1 MEPTWILV
9 ADSARARLFSV
20 ERPRGPLN
28 EHSDYV
34 NPADRLR
41 DQDLETDAPGRG
53 ARSGGG
59 GRYSMGGDTGTK
71 DHYAKRFARDLA
83 DVLHKGRAAHK
94 FRRLYVMAA
103 PNFLGALREF
113 MDPPTAA
120 CVVGSYAKDVVRE
133 RPDGIRKHL
142 PYRL

>member
-20 ERPRGPLN
+20 DRPRGPLN
-28 EHSDYV
+28 EHADFV

-41 DQDLETDAPGRG
+41 DQDLESDAPGRG
-53 ARSGGG
+53 ARRNGG
-59 GRYSMGGDTGTK
+59 GRYSIGGDTG
-71 DHYAKRFARDLA
+71 AKQHHAQRFAKDLA
-83 DVLHKGRAAHK
+83 GVLHKGRTAREFA
-94 FRRLYVMAA
+94 RLYVMAA
-103 PNFLGALREF
+103 PNFLGALREV
-113 MDPPTAA
+113 MDPSTAA

-133 RPDGIRKHL
+133 RAEGIRKHL

>member
-20 ERPRGPLN
+20 DRPRGPLT
-28 EHSDYV
+28 EHADYV

-41 DQDLETDAPGRG
+41 DQDLQSDAPGRG
-53 ARSGGG
+53 IGRGG
-59 GRYSMGGDTGTK
+59 GRFAMGGENSAK
-71 DHYAKRFARDLA
+71 DQEATRFAKELA
-83 DVLHKGRAAHK
+83 AVLQKGRTARE
-94 FRRLYVMAA
+94 FVRLYLMAA
-103 PNFLGALREF
+103 PNFLGILREA
-113 MDPPTAA
+113 MDPSTAA

-133 RPDGIRKHL
+133 KAEGIRKHL